1 MALFFGAADWIVLAV
16 TACVLLYMYVAR
28 NRNYWKNQNVP
39 HESLSIITRS
49 LKHILSKHMCF
60 EDRVRYQ
67 KYGRVSGFFQG
78 TRPSLMVAQPEL
90 VKQVLVK
97 DFNLLPNRM
106 ETDFGDDIFNNMM
119 VMAHV
124 DLWRKIRPASSPAF
138 TTGKLRKMHP
148 LIQDCVKAT
157 CEHLEA
163 AAEKDEDVDM
173 KQFYGHY
180 TLDVIARCAFGTKL
194 DSYSDKTS
202 QFVTAVQEAFKFTY
216 VQILSLLFPGLLK
229 ALKLK
234 VGADVRYQYFRD
246 LFKRIMAERKEK
258 QQRHEDFLQLMLEAQ
273 EGRVSTITETSAD
286 AESKLFDIGSETKS
300 TGKMAPSHTLTE
312 DEALAQCVVFFLAGQ
327 DTTSSTLACA
337 AYLLALNPDAQEQL
351 RKEVDDCFATHGPE
365 PGLDVVLKLKYL
377 HCVVSETLRI
387 FPAVPRTQRIA
398 STDYVLGDTGI
409 KVPKGAT
416 LVIPI
421 FAMHHDPEHFAEP
434 QVFNPDRFS
443 DENVGSIQPYTYL
456 PFGAGP
462 RNCIGMRL
470 ALQAVKLCLLH
481 SVHRVQ
487 FVRTEKTKYPP
498 EMAYESGTLRLGGI
512 IVGIRKRPEDTHA

>member
-16 TACVLLYMYVAR
+16 TACVLLYLYAAR

-67 KYGRVSGFFQG
+67 KYGRLSGFFEG
-78 TRPSLMVAQPEL
+78 LRPSLMVAQPEL
-90 VKQVLVK
+90 VKQILVK

-106 ETDFGDDIFNNMM
+106 QIDFGDPIFNNMM
-119 VMAHV
+119 VMADV
-124 DLWRKIRPASSPAF
+124 ELWRKIRPVSSPAF
-138 TTGKLRKMHP
+138 TTGKLRKMQP

-202 QFVTAVQEAFKFTY
+202 QFVTAVQEAFKFTSK
-216 VQILSLLFPGLLK
+216 QILSLLFPGLFK
-229 ALKLK
+229 ALKINAA
-234 VGADVRYQYFRD
+234 ADVRYRYFRD
-246 LFKRIMAERKEK
+246 LFQRIMAERKEK
-258 QQRHEDFLQLMLEAQ
+258 QQRHEDFLQLMLEAH
-273 EGRVSTITETSAD
+273 EGQVSTVGETSAD

-300 TGKMAPSHTLTE
+300 AGLKMSSSSALTE

-337 AYLLALNPDAQEQL
+337 AYLLALNPDAQEEL
-351 RKEVDDCFATHGPE
+351 RKEVDDCFASHGPE

-387 FPAVPRTQRIA
+387 FPPVPRTQRIA

-409 KVPKGAT
+409 TVPKGAT

-421 FAMHHDPEHFAEP
+421 FAMHHDPEYFP
-434 QVFNPDRFS
+434 QPQLFSPDRFS

-498 EMAYESGTLRLGGI
+498 QMTYESGTLRLTGI
-512 IVGIRKRPEDTHA
+512 NVGIRKRPETPA